1 MPGLQGSVN
10 CLASSPWCEAAWRR
24 GARLSPWLGK
34 AAPPGYKTQVM
45 LTRLEVDGFKSL
57 RDFSIE
63 LEPLTVLL
71 GPNDAGKSNIL
82 EALALSSRLPV
93 HSPEDA
99 LKQGRGRALDQF
111 RREGSRTSS
120 TIALNLETLEPESV
134 GDARWVDRM
143 RYELKLERIVRGAGP
158 ERVGYQVERVVMKRA
173 GDSWLDAHPA
183 WAPLL
188 SDLPDALK
196 GHHRLHIPIIEFHA
210 THLREASERID
221 SGQLAPDASNLPS
234 VLALQPDDVLAEI
247 RTQLAALIPGIADFA
262 VIEQDEQYHIEFRAR
277 DGATVP
283 ARLASDGTLRML
295 ALLTAVLA
303 RPGGT
308 WDSII
313 CVEEPENG
321 IYPGRLRRLIDLLR
335 DVTRSDAWIAGEV
348 KRPAP
353 QILITTHS
361 PVFLA
366 ALRQQPE
373 ALRYIDTV
381 VRDGQRLTRARR
393 VGESSRADRGTTIG
407 IGEIDAILHSVS
419 RGEDIP

>member
-1 MPGLQGSVN
+1 
-10 CLASSPWCEAAWRR
+10 
-24 GARLSPWLGK
+24 
-34 AAPPGYKTQVM
+34 M

-57 RDFSIE
+57 RDFAID

-82 EALALSSRLPV
+82 EALALSSRLAV
-93 HSPEDA
+93 RYPEDA

-111 RREGSRTSS
+111 RREGSRTTS
-120 TIALNLETLEPESV
+120 TMTLNLETLEPDV
-134 GDARWVDRM
+134 YGDEFEEARWANRM
-143 RYELKLERIVRGAGP
+143 RYELRLERAARGAGP
-158 ERVGYQVERVVMKRA
+158 ERVELQVKKRPMERD
-173 GDSWLDAHPA
+173 GDSWLGAHPA
-183 WAPLL
+183 WEPVVYE
-188 SDLPDALK
+188 LPDLLRDANK
-196 GHHRLHIPIIEFHA
+196 AGDYAPHIPIIELYA
-210 THLREASERID
+210 AQLREASERID
-221 SGQLAPDASNLPS
+221 SGELAPDASNLPS
-234 VLALQPDDVLAEI
+234 VLAWQPDEVLAEI
-247 RTQLAALIPGIADFA
+247 RSQLAALIPGIADFT
-262 VIEQDEQYHIEFRAR
+262 VIEQEEQYHIEFRAR
-277 DGATVP
+277 DGATIP

-335 DVTRSDAWIAGEV
+335 DVTRPEPWIAGEV
-348 KRPAP
+348 ARPTP

-366 ALRQQPE
+366 ALRQQPDS
-373 ALRYIDTV
+373 LRYVDAV

-393 VGESSRADRGTTIG
+393 VGQPSRTERSTMIG
-407 IGEIDAILHSVS
+407 VDEIDAILHSVS
-419 RGEDIP
+419 HGEDIP

>member
-1 MPGLQGSVN
+1 
-10 CLASSPWCEAAWRR
+10 
-24 GARLSPWLGK
+24 
-34 AAPPGYKTQVM
+34 M

-57 RDFSIE
+57 RDFSID

-82 EALALSSRLPV
+82 EALALSSRLSV
-93 HSPEDA
+93 GSPEDA

-111 RREGSRTSS
+111 RREGARTAS
-120 TIALNLETLEPESV
+120 TMTLNLETLEPD
-134 GDARWVDRM
+134 GDDDLSWVVRM
-143 RYELKLERIVRGAGP
+143 RYELKLERLVRGTGP
-158 ERVGYQVERVVMKRA
+158 ERVSFQAEGRELTRA
-173 GDSWLDAHPA
+173 EDKWLVAHPA
-183 WAPLL
+183 WDRLVI
-188 SDLPDALK
+188 DAGGKELVTNF
-196 GHHRLHIPIIEFHA
+196 GPVIPIIELYA
-210 THLREASERID
+210 AHLREASERID
-221 SGQLAPDASNLPS
+221 SGELAPDASNLPS
-234 VLALQPDDVLAEI
+234 VLAWQPDDVLAEI
-247 RTQLAALIPGIADFA
+247 RSQLASLIPGIADFSI
-262 VIEQDEQYHIEFRAR
+262 IEQEEQYHIEFRAR
-277 DGATVP
+277 DGATIP

-335 DVTRSDAWIAGEV
+335 DVTRPEPWIAGEV
-348 KRPAP
+348 ARPTP

-366 ALRQQPE
+366 ALRQQPDS
-373 ALRYIDTV
+373 LRYVDAV

-393 VGESSRADRGTTIG
+393 VGQPSRTERSTMIG
-407 IGEIDAILHSVS
+407 VDEIDAILHSVS
-419 RGEDIP
+419 HGEDIP

>member
-1 MPGLQGSVN
+1 
-10 CLASSPWCEAAWRR
+10 
-24 GARLSPWLGK
+24 
-34 AAPPGYKTQVM
+34 M

-57 RDFSIE
+57 RDFSID

-82 EALALSSRLPV
+82 EALALSSRLSIR
-93 HSPEDA
+93 SPEDA

-111 RREGSRTSS
+111 RREGSRTTS
-120 TIALNLETLEPESV
+120 TMTLNLETLEPDS
-134 GDARWVDRM
+134 DDDLSWVVRM
-143 RYELKLERIVRGAGP
+143 RYELKLERLARGAGP
-158 ERVGYQVERVVMKRA
+158 ERVDFQAKGRELTRA
-173 GDSWLDAHPA
+173 EDRWLVAHPA
-183 WAPLL
+183 WDRLVIDVAGKELVTNFGPL
-188 SDLPDALK
+188 
-196 GHHRLHIPIIEFHA
+196 IPIIELYA
-210 THLREASERID
+210 AHLREASERID
-221 SGQLAPDASNLPS
+221 SGELAPDASNLPS
-234 VLALQPDDVLAEI
+234 VLAWQPDDVLAEI
-247 RTQLAALIPGIADFA
+247 RSQLAALIPGIADFSI
-262 VIEQDEQYHIEFRAR
+262 IEQEEQYHIEFRAR
-277 DGATVP
+277 DGATIP

-335 DVTRSDAWIAGEV
+335 DVTRPEPWIAGEAA
-348 KRPAP
+348 RPAP

-366 ALRQQPE
+366 ALRQQPDS
-373 ALRYIDTV
+373 LRYVDAV

-393 VGESSRADRGTTIG
+393 VGQPSRTERSTMIG
-407 IGEIDAILHSVS
+407 VDEIDAILHSVS
-419 RGEDIP
+419 HGEDIP

>member
-1 MPGLQGSVN
+1 
-10 CLASSPWCEAAWRR
+10 
-24 GARLSPWLGK
+24 
-34 AAPPGYKTQVM
+34 M

-82 EALALSSRLPV
+82 EALALSSRLSV
-93 HSPEDA
+93 HTPEDA

-111 RREGSRTSS
+111 RREGTQVAPAI
-120 TIALNLETLEPESV
+120 TLNLETLEPDFDDE
-134 GDARWVDRM
+134 ARWVDRM
-143 RYELKLERIVRGAGP
+143 RHELKLERRASGAGP
-158 ERVGYQVERVVMKRA
+158 ERINLQAKKNQPMDRA
-173 GDSWLDAHPA
+173 GDTWLSAHPA
-183 WAPLL
+183 WDPLVSEPSDFVREAGRGESAP
-188 SDLPDALK
+188 
-196 GHHRLHIPIIEFHA
+196 HVPIIELYAAHM
-210 THLREASERID
+210 REASEQID
-221 SGQLAPDASNLPS
+221 SGILAPDASNLPS
-234 VLALQPDDVLAEI
+234 VLAWQSDEILAEI
-247 RTQLAALIPGIADFA
+247 RTQLAALIPGIADFSI
-262 VIEQDEQYHIEFRAR
+262 IEQLGQYQIEFRAR
-277 DGATVP
+277 DGATIP

-303 RPGGT
+303 RGGGR
-308 WDSII
+308 WNSII

-321 IYPGRLRRLIDLLR
+321 IYPGRLRRLIDFLHE
-335 DVTRSDAWIAGEV
+335 VTRSDSWIAGEAAV
-348 KRPAP
+348 LAP

-366 ALRQQPE
+366 ALRQQPD

-393 VGESSRADRGTTIG
+393 VGQPSRANRGTTIG
-407 IGEIDAILHSVS
+407 TGEIEAILHSVT